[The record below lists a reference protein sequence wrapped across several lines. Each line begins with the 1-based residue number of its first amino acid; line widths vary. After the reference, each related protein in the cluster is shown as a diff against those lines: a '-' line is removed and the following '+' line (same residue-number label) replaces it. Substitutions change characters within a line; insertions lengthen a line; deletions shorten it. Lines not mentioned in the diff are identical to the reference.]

1 MRVRILVME
10 RIGSSLIIIL
20 FILFSLVASSHS
32 RGIISMTPVDVG
44 ENFIKVIKTTNS
56 QGSINEKNI
65 IKMYMENDK
74 IILSKGQNFSIHQ
87 NNFVL
92 VDGDCIDNIG
102 KKPIKV
108 VNSDGSAIFVGPG
121 EKNRVENGQLLIIK
135 WYEFWK

>member
-1 MRVRILVME
+1 
-10 RIGSSLIIIL
+10 
-20 FILFSLVASSHS
+20 
-32 RGIISMTPVDVG
+32 
-44 ENFIKVIKTTNS
+44 
-56 QGSINEKNI
+56 
-65 IKMYMENDK
+65 MENDK